1 MTTTSTSAVPTIAA
15 ASLTEPADRSAIE
28 AVLPA
33 YVAARRWYR
42 AKARS
47 IARVTLEDSFPI
59 PFDDGTPS
67 VAQFGIALVAYAG
80 GGSDRYVMPL
90 AIAVGGEA
98 EHLLAER
105 PHLVVARLEGPT
117 TRVVHDPLGNP
128 RFLPALLRAFEGQRL
143 EGARGTL
150 VFRRAAELDLTTAND
165 AQPQPVLT
173 EQTNTSVAFGTSFI
187 LKLLRQIDAGTSA
200 DLEMGEF
207 LTTHGY
213 ASAPQV
219 LGAIELEREGTPVS
233 TVGILH
239 RFVPNRGDAWSFT
252 LAELDT
258 FFDRATVIGDA
269 PHLSGGLF
277 ERARRPATQEEAS
290 FVGPYLAHATKLGAR
305 VAEMHRALGSDE
317 AAAGFA
323 LVPIDRQARARL
335 VASAQDAVRDALAA
349 ALPLLPA
356 ASDHG
361 PGQQMM
367 ASILQARLASYTEV
381 EEDPVAS
388 RVHGDLHLGQVL
400 FTGDEFVIIDF
411 EGEPARPL
419 AERKTKR
426 SPLVDVAG
434 MLRSFHYAPAAS
446 LKARAARGL
455 PAPRSGWA
463 LLWYRAVTGAF
474 LGAWLDVMV
483 GSRMLPRNEDTLM
496 RTLDFYLFEKC
507 IYEVAYEANNRPDWV
522 SVPMEGLNDLLASG
536 GIQ

>member
-1 MTTTSTSAVPTIAA
+1 MTATVVTPTIPTIAA
-15 ASLTEPADRSAIE
+15 SSLTEPADRAAIE
-28 AVLPA
+28 ALLPA
-33 YVAARRWYR
+33 YIAARRWYR
-42 AKARS
+42 QKARS
-47 IARVTLEDSFPI
+47 IARVTLEDTFPI
-59 PFDDGTPS
+59 PYDDGTPS
-67 VAQFGIALVAYAG
+67 VAHFGVALVAYAG

-90 AIAVGGEA
+90 AIAEDADA

-105 PHLVVARLEGPT
+105 PHLVIARLEGPKP
-117 TRVVHDPLGNP
+117 RVVHDPLGNP
-128 RFLPALLRAFEGQRL
+128 RFLPALLRAFAGLRL
-143 EGARGTL
+143 AGARGTL
-150 VFRRAAELDLTTAND
+150 VFRGDARLDLASAND
-165 AQPQPVLT
+165 ARPQPVLT
-173 EQTNTSVAFGTSFI
+173 EQTNTSIAFGTSFI

-207 LTTHGY
+207 LTAHGY

-219 LGAIELEREGTPVS
+219 LGAIELEREGSPVS

-239 RFVPNRGDAWSFT
+239 RFVSNRGDAWSFT
-252 LAELDT
+252 LGELDT
-258 FFDRATVIGDA
+258 FFDRATVLGAA
-269 PHLSGGLF
+269 PHLSGNLF

-290 FVGPYLAHATKLGAR
+290 LVGPYLAHATKLGTR

-335 VASAQDAVRDALAA
+335 VASAQDGVRDALAA

-356 ASDHG
+356 GSDHG
-361 PGQQMM
+361 PGRGMM
-367 ASILQARLASYTEV
+367 ATILQARLASFVDV
-381 EEDPVAS
+381 EEDPIAS

-400 FTGDEFVIIDF
+400 FTGDDFVIIDF

-455 PAPRSGWA
+455 PTPSSGWS

-474 LGAWLDVMV
+474 LGAWLDVMA
-483 GSRMLPRNEDTLM
+483 GSRMLPRNEDTLRM
-496 RTLDFYLFEKC
+496 ALDFYLFEKC
-507 IYEVAYEANNRPDWV
+507 IYEVAYEANNRPDWIG
-522 SVPMEGLNDLLASG
+522 VP
-536 GIQ
+536 